1 MPSAEHL
8 KPISG
13 AATMI
18 DVEHYLSI
26 QNELGETPIWV
37 PDEKLL
43 YWVDIGSH
51 MIFRIDPK
59 TNEYKTFEPDMPVRG
74 LCRRSSGNWLVI
86 TDAGLAFWD
95 RSSNS
100 CEFIADPYADQ
111 PDLQFNDGAID
122 RQGRLLVGSFN
133 SVRPDSPDGSLYR
146 LDSNRTLH
154 KLDQNLVLSNGIAIS
169 PDGETVY
176 VSEMRANKITAY
188 DYNIESGTAGNRRV
202 FVAIPEDAG
211 KPDGLTVDSQGFV
224 WAAHWGGW
232 RVTRYDPAGKLERE
246 IRIPTENATC
256 IGFGGENLNELFITT
271 AWYDLSDQQR
281 QDQPLA
287 GDLFRIQ
294 TDITGIAEPVFD
306 G

>member
-1 MPSAEHL
+1 MN
-8 KPISG
+8 
-13 AATMI
+13 
-18 DVEHYLSI
+18 DVEHYLSV

-37 PDEKLL
+37 PEEEAL
-43 YWVDIGSH
+43 YWVDIGRH
-51 MIFRIDPK
+51 MIFRMNVK
-59 TNEYKTFEPDMPVRG
+59 TNEYETFKPQMPVRG
-74 LCRRSSGNWLVI
+74 LRRRGSGGWLMI

-95 RSSNS
+95 RSSNT
-100 CEFIADPYADQ
+100 CEFIVDPYSDQ

-133 SVRPDSPDGSLYR
+133 SVQPDAPDGSLYR
-146 LDSNRTLH
+146 LDMNRTLH
-154 KLDQNLVLSNGIAIS
+154 KLDQNLVLSNGIAVS

-188 DYNIESGTAGNRRV
+188 DYNIDSGIVGNRRV

-246 IRIPTENATC
+246 VRIPAENVTC
-256 IGFGGENLNELFITT
+256 IGFGGNNLDELFITT
-271 AWYDLSDQQR
+271 AWYELSEPQR
-281 QDQPLA
+281 NAQPLA
-287 GDLFRIQ
+287 GDLFRLQ
-294 TDITGIAEPVFD
+294 TDIKGIPEQEFP

>member
-1 MPSAEHL
+1 MHDL
-8 KPISG
+8 
-13 AATMI
+13 
-18 DVEHYLSI
+18 EHYLSI

-37 PDEKLL
+37 QEEKLL

-51 MIFRIDPK
+51 TIFRIDPK
-59 TNEYKTFEPDMPVRG
+59 TNKYDSFKPDMPIRG
-74 LCRRSSGNWLVI
+74 LCRRSPGGWLVV

-95 RSSNS
+95 PSSNL
-100 CEFIADPYADQ
+100 CEFIVDPYADQ
-111 PDLQFNDGAID
+111 QNLQFNDGAID
-122 RQGRLLVGSFN
+122 RQGRLVVGSYN
-133 SVRPDSPDGSLYR
+133 SDQLDAPDGSLYR
-146 LDSNRTLH
+146 LDTDRSLH
-154 KLDQNLVLSNGIAIS
+154 KLDQNLVLSNGIALS
-169 PDGETVY
+169 PDGKTVY
-176 VSEMRANKITAY
+176 VSEMFANKITAY
-188 DYNIESGTAGNRRV
+188 DYNIESGTASSRRV

-246 IRIPTENATC
+246 IRIPTENVTC
-256 IGFGGENLNELFITT
+256 IGFGGEDLNELFITT

-281 QDQPLA
+281 TDQPLA

-294 TDITGIAEPVFD
+294 TDITGMVEPVFD